1 MAFKSTGSDVSSS
14 FITAAAADTD
24 GISTA
29 AAVGN
34 NAALTLGGALAS
46 GGSVTFDS
54 PRNVTILSG
63 GDDSAISFT
72 VAGTDESGT
81 AATESITGAD
91 TGTATGTKFFATIT
105 SITAVGDPARNVSAG
120 SGPSIAGVISAS
132 RCRLRGI
139 YVVNGSGAATLK
151 FREGSATGTIVMQF
165 ATVAGASTNSYPDI
179 PDDGLLFK
187 GGGYVTFTAVTDL
200 TAMTT
205 FFS

>member
-1 MAFKSTGSDVSSS
+1 M
-14 FITAAAADTD
+14 
-24 GISTA
+24 
-29 AAVGN
+29 
-34 NAALTLGGALAS
+34 
-46 GGSVTFDS
+46 
-54 PRNVTILSG
+54 
-63 GDDSAISFT
+63 
-72 VAGTDESGT
+72 
-81 AATESITGAD
+81 
-91 TGTATGTKFFATIT
+91 
-105 SITAVGDPARNVSAG
+105 
-120 SGPSIAGVISAS
+120 
-132 RCRLRGI
+132 RGI

>member
-14 FITAAAADTD
+14 FITAAAADPD
-24 GISTA
+24 GVSTA

-105 SITAVGDPARNVSAG
+105 SITAVGDPAGNVSAG
-120 SGPSIAGVISAS
+120 SGTSIAGVISAS

-151 FREGSATGTIVMQF
+151 FREGSATV
-165 ATVAGASTNSYPDI
+165 SY
-179 PDDGLLFK
+179 
-187 GGGYVTFTAVTDL
+187 THL
-200 TAMTT
+200 TLPTT
-205 FFS
+205 SMV

>member
-81 AATESITGAD
+81 AATESIPGAD
-91 TGTATGTKFFATIT
+91 TGTATATKFFATIT
-105 SITAVGDPARNVSAG
+105 SITAVGDPAGNVSAG
-120 SGPSIAGVISAS
+120 SGTSIAGVISAS